1 MLRFPAHT
9 LELPYSPP
17 YDWENVLAFFRAH
30 RLPHIEVVDD
40 SGYERVIRAGRG
52 LGWFRVEQ
60 QKNRDALLLSL
71 WNGSEKDAARV
82 SQSVRRMFDLDANPA
97 TVLRAMT
104 ADNLL
109 SAFWAQHPGLRLA
122 RSWDAFESIFTTVL
136 GQVVSVSFGRLLI
149 DELMQ
154 AAGSPAV
161 HPKTTQP
168 ISLFPSARQI
178 LEADLSKVRTS
189 RARRATIR
197 SVAQVIDD
205 GTLNLT
211 TLLIP
216 EVLRKVLSSIPG
228 VGAWTTEYLALRAFG
243 DDNAFPSTDY
253 ALKQELKRHPEIRLD
268 SVQPFRGYAAIAL
281 WKSFAESRKVPL
293 NGSLLQ
299 QL

>member
-1 MLRFPAHT
+1 MARFPAHT
-9 LELPYSPP
+9 FELPYSPP

-30 RLPHIEVVDD
+30 RLPHIEAVDN
-40 SGYERVIRAGRG
+40 SGYERVIRVEQG

-60 QKNRDALLLSL
+60 QKKRDALLLSL
-71 WNGSEKDAARV
+71 WNGSEEDAVRV
-82 SQSVRRMFDLDANPA
+82 SQSVRRMFDLDANPTA
-97 TVLRAMT
+97 IFRAMT

-109 SAFWAQHPGLRLA
+109 SSFWAQHPGLRLA
-122 RSWDAFESIFTTVL
+122 RFWDLLESIFTTVL
-136 GQVVSVSFGRLLI
+136 GQVVSVSFGRLLV

-161 HPKTTQP
+161 HPKTSQP
-168 ISLFPSARQI
+168 IPLFPSARRI

-189 RARRATIR
+189 GARRATSR

-211 TLLIP
+211 TSLIP
-216 EVLRKVLSSIPG
+216 QVLRNVLRSIPG
-228 VGAWTTEYLALRAFG
+228 VGAWTTEYVALRGFG

-253 ALKQELKRHPEIRLD
+253 ALKRELKRHPEINFD

-281 WKSFAESRKVPL
+281 WKSFAEARRVPP
-293 NGSLLQ
+293 NSTRI
-299 QL
+299 